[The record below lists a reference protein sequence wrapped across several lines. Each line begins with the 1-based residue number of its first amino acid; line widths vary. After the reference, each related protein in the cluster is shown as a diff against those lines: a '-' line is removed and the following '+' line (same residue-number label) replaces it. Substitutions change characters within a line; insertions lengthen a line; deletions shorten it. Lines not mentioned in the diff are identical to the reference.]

1 MDKYYP
7 EISFP
12 LEHTRGIDSE
22 PIPFR
27 ISFNSHNRDGAA
39 PPKGSRRE
47 DVDWDC
53 TAVGF
58 LTATSPGRA
67 LLTGPQCG
75 AVNFPHRAVCYKCRA
90 ERPGL
95 LTKQP
100 CVGGKLTGYRRWR
113 LWSGLRPLF
122 RSGINRRDR

>member
-27 ISFNSHNRDGAA
+27 ISFNSQNRDDAA

-53 TAVGF
+53 IAVGF
-58 LTATSPGRA
+58 LTT
-67 LLTGPQCG
+67 T
-75 AVNFPHRAVCYKCRA
+75 F
-90 ERPGL
+90 ERH
-95 LTKQP
+95 
-100 CVGGKLTGYRRWR
+100 
-113 LWSGLRPLF
+113 
-122 RSGINRRDR
+122 N